1 MKLLDL
7 QEKRYL
13 ANNIYMAYF
22 MEGTM
27 PTQTQLDA
35 MDIQDVMN
43 NCLTMRPYLHAQYG
57 TGGRTIMQPM
67 SRYDAPKNWPLY
79 SAWQEVDTVYGKQ
92 VLPKTKVRRYRDLNI
107 ESLYPSM
114 QITNMFSMVAMG
126 RITDPQT
133 AANLLYI
140 TAGVY
145 TPDVDPADATKSI
158 VAEFDFG
165 ADVEIS
171 GYMKICSS
179 SGVAANA
186 LHQVTLQAQLAGV
199 WTDVSALITP
209 STPDGTDTTIYPITY
224 TGAKV
229 VARYFRLRKS
239 SLTTQVYPG
248 TIRFMGKYVSGS
260 PRTFGKIG
268 YMIMTP
274 FARSNS
280 VFDPNCFNSNSTC
293 NSIHTT
299 QYNVMD
305 DRQVAMNAYSVTD
318 DPKQI
323 ANFDLFLPNGLDF
336 EQGTDLYPPFF
347 TTVPP
352 IIELEAL

>member
-7 QEKRYL
+7 QEKRVYTS
-13 ANNIYMAYF
+13 NIYMAYF
-22 MEGTM
+22 MEGAM

-43 NCLTMRPYLHAQYG
+43 NCLTMRPYLHGQYG

-67 SRYDAPKNWPLY
+67 SRYDATKNWPLY

-92 VLPKTKVRRYRDLNI
+92 VLPKTKIRRYRDLNV
-107 ESLYPSM
+107 ENSYPSM
-114 QITNMFSMVAMG
+114 QITNMFAMVAMG
-126 RITDPQT
+126 RITDPQV
-133 AANLLYI
+133 AGNLLA
-140 TAGVY
+140 TSAGVFV
-145 TPDVDPADATKSI
+145 TDTDPADATKSI
-158 VAEFDFG
+158 IAEFDFG

-171 GYMKICSS
+171 GFMKLC
-179 SGVAANA
+179 GNANAAANA
-186 LHQVTLQAQLAGV
+186 LYQVTLQAQIAGV
-199 WTDVSALITP
+199 WTDVSALISP
-209 STPDGTDTTIYPITY
+209 SAGDGADTTMYPITY
-224 TGAKV
+224 TGNKV
-229 VARYFRLRKS
+229 TARYFRLRRNGIAQ
-239 SLTTQVYPG
+239 QVYPG
-248 TIRFMGKYVSGS
+248 TIRFFGKYVAGS

-274 FARSNS
+274 FARNNTAY
-280 VFDPNCFNSNSTC
+280 DQNCFDARATC
-293 NSIHTT
+293 NSILLT
-299 QYNVMD
+299 QYNAMD

-352 IIELEAL
+352 VIELEAL